1 MLQPG
6 QIIRDRYQLTEML
19 GQNPSRQT
27 WLAEDMYD
35 CDAPVVIKLL
45 VCGDQVQWNDLKL
58 FEREAQTLQQLDHP
72 QIPKYRDYFP
82 IEEQLLWFGLVQ
94 EYIPGKSLKEM
105 LTDGYV
111 FTEAKIRW
119 LAQEVLQVLS
129 YLHELSP
136 PLLHRDLKP
145 SNLMYGNDGHIHLV
159 DFGSVQDRAA
169 KAGATFTVV
178 GTYGYAPLEQF
189 GGQSTAASD
198 LYALG
203 ATMIHL
209 LTGIAPVDLLQPDAH
224 IQFAHLIDIN
234 PGLAR
239 WLEKMT
245 APNSSKRFQIAR
257 DAARSLVINEEN
269 SSKLVMP
276 PPQTNRIVSRKSS
289 SQLDLEIFL
298 VNAKLLSTAK
308 HKGEAAIKLA
318 IFAGG
323 LGMFTMMMI
332 RSISNDIEFARPD
345 RPWWQSSS
353 LTTTFYLPIS
363 IGILGYCLLS
373 KSLKTKITLNS
384 QLMSIELW
392 LFGVRLRQK
401 QIRIA
406 DIEKVIFRERFDGT
420 YLMNSLLVVAGM
432 QEYAI
437 DSSYIYSSFSR
448 AECQWLELEIQSW
461 LGLNLEEEQHG
472 YNYDYAANQ

>member
-6 QIIRDRYQLTEML
+6 QIIHDRYELTKML

-27 WLAEDMYD
+27 WLAEDMYA
-35 CDAPVVIKLL
+35 CDIPVVIKLL
-45 VCGDQVQWNDLKL
+45 VCGDQVQWHDLKL
-58 FEREAQTLQQLDHP
+58 FEREAQTLQQLNHP
-72 QIPKYRDYFP
+72 QIPTYRDYFP
-82 IEEQLLWFGLVQ
+82 IEEKLLWFGLVQ
-94 EYIPGKSLKEM
+94 EYIPGKSLREM

-119 LAQEVLQVLS
+119 LAQEVLQVLC

-189 GGQSTAASD
+189 GGQANAASD

-203 ATMIHL
+203 ATLIHL
-209 LTGIAPVDLLQPDAH
+209 LTGMAPVDLLQPDAR

-245 APNSSKRFQIAR
+245 APSASKRFCTAR
-257 DAARSLVINEEN
+257 DAARSLVICEEN

-276 PPQTNRIVSRKSS
+276 PPQTNRIISRKSS

-298 VNAKLLSTAK
+298 VNTKLLSTAK
-308 HKGEAAIKLA
+308 HKGETAIKLA
-318 IFAGG
+318 ICAGG
-323 LGMFTMMMI
+323 LCLFMMMVI
-332 RSISNDIEFARPD
+332 SSISSDISFS
-345 RPWWQSSS
+345 RPWWQSTS
-353 LTTTFYLPIS
+353 LTNAFYLPIS
-363 IGILGYCLLS
+363 LGILGYCLLS

-461 LGLNLEEEQHG
+461 LGLNLEEEQYG
-472 YNYDYAANQ
+472 YNYDYSANK